1 MKKIGIMGGTFNP
14 IHNAHLMIAQAA
26 CEQFQLD
33 EVWFMPLK
41 KPPHKS
47 EDEIVSEEHRCRMVQ
62 FAIDDIGPFS
72 LSDMEL
78 KRKGTTYTCETLAQ
92 CVEEYPQ
99 TKFYFILGGDSLKDF
114 DKWFCPQE
122 IVRLCT
128 VLAVSRG
135 TMSEEELARRCQQLS
150 AQFHGDFLPVSMPT
164 VSISSEEIRGKLRRH
179 ESVAGYV
186 PEKVCR
192 YIGIHGLYGAD
203 FHSFAKKE
211 KELLADLAATL
222 RPERYLHTLGV
233 AYTAA
238 NLAACFMD
246 EESDVKKAR
255 KAGLLHDCAKYLTDK
270 EMFTLCDKY
279 GVSLTQCERENPPLV
294 HGKLGAY
301 LAKHRY
307 GMEDDICL
315 AIACHTTGKPEM
327 TTLEK
332 ILYVADFIEPRRKLN
347 SRPYSLSE
355 VRKQSFRNLEQ
366 GLFMTLEN
374 TVNYLQRTNIPIDEL
389 TFQTYNYYKNK
400 RNNKQ

>member
-14 IHNAHLMIAQAA
+14 IHNAHLMMAQAA

-33 EVWFMPLK
+33 KVWFMPLK
-41 KPPHKS
+41 KPPHKN

-62 FAIDDIGPFS
+62 FAIDGINQFS
-72 LSDMEL
+72 LSDIEL

-92 CVEEYPQ
+92 CVEEYPE

-114 DKWFCPQE
+114 DKWFRPQE

-135 TMSEEELARRCQQLS
+135 TMSEEGLRHRCQELS
-150 AQFHGDFLPVSMPT
+150 ERFDGDFLPVFMPT
-164 VSISSEEIRGKLRRH
+164 VSISSAEIRGRLLRH

-186 PEKVCR
+186 PEKVHR

-211 KELLADLAATL
+211 RELLADLGATL
-222 RPERYLHTLGV
+222 RSERYLHTLGV

-238 NLAACFMD
+238 NLAACFMEG
-246 EESDVKKAR
+246 EEEVKKAR
-255 KAGLLHDCAKYLTDK
+255 KAGLLHDCAKYLTNH
-270 EMFTLCDKY
+270 EMLTLCDKY
-279 GVSLTQCERENPPLV
+279 GVMLTQCERENPALI

-307 GMEDDICL
+307 GMGDDICL
-315 AIACHTTGKPEM
+315 AIACHTTGKPHM

-332 ILYVADFIEPRRKLN
+332 ILYVADYIEPKRKMN
-347 SRPYSLSE
+347 SKPYSLSE
-355 VRKQSFRNLEQ
+355 VRKQCFHDLEQ
-366 GLFMTLEN
+366 GLLMVLEN
-374 TVNYLQRTNIPIDEL
+374 TLNYLQRTNTPIDEL
-389 TFQTYNYYKNK
+389 TFETYNYYKDK
-400 RNNKQ
+400 TNNKE